1 MKGMVVRI
9 KVSGFENENVEKLT
23 LKEEKSGLLSV
34 STYLFNKVVDGERE
48 NVLMRLMGRFKSL
61 RYEDLEEVYN
71 DGCLVLWGKM
81 MDKEFKLKE
90 KSMVGY
96 LVRVCRNIGM
106 HYLRKVN
113 EDIESLDRIM
123 KRGYEVRED
132 DERGIEEIFDVMDER
147 GNEDE
152 RYEKLDRIWSKLKEV
167 DRMILESY
175 YVDGYKMEE
184 IARRI
189 GYKNGNSVKSKKK
202 KVLMKIMDMMKVA
215 SERGQSDS
223 SISSAEREQAR
234 PKVKERADFKDL
246 PVAA

>member
-1 MKGMVVRI
+1 MVVKI
-9 KVSGFENENVEKLT
+9 KVSGFEESVEKLT
-23 LKEEKSGLLSV
+23 LKEEKSGLLGV
-34 STYLFNKVVDGERE
+34 SSLIFNKVVDGERE
-48 NVLMRLMGRFKSL
+48 NVLMRLMGKFKSL

-71 DGCLVLWGKM
+71 DGCLVLWDKM

-90 KSMVGY
+90 KSLVGY
-96 LVRVCRNIGM
+96 LVRICRNIGM

-123 KRGYEVRED
+123 ERGYEVKED

-147 GNEDE
+147 GNDDE
-152 RYEKLDRIWSKLKEV
+152 VFERLDMVWKKLKEV

-175 YVDGYKMEE
+175 YVDGCRMEE

-189 GYKNGNSVKSKKK
+189 GYRNGNSVKSKKN
-202 KVLMKIMDMMKVA
+202 KVIRKMM
-215 SERGQSDS
+215 EMM
-223 SISSAEREQAR
+223 REG
-234 PKVKERADFKDL
+234 ADFNDL

>member
-1 MKGMVVRI
+1 MIKII

-23 LKEEKSGLLSV
+23 LMEEKSGLLGV
-34 STYLFNKVVDGERE
+34 SSLIFNKVVDGERE

-71 DGCLVLWGKM
+71 DGCLVLWDKM
-81 MDKEFKLKE
+81 MDKEFMLKE

-96 LVRVCRNIGM
+96 LVRICRNIGM

-123 KRGYEVRED
+123 ERGYEVRED
-132 DERGIEEIFDVMDER
+132 DGRGIEEIFDVMDEK

-175 YVDGYKMEE
+175 YVDGCRMEE
-184 IARRI
+184 IAKRI

-202 KVLMKIMDMMKVA
+202 KVLMKIMEM
-215 SERGQSDS
+215 
-223 SISSAEREQAR
+223 
-234 PKVKERADFKDL
+234 KERADFKDL

>member
-1 MKGMVVRI
+1 MVVRI
-9 KVSGFENENVEKLT
+9 KVSGFENESVEKLT

-152 RYEKLDRIWSKLKEV
+152 RYEKLDRIWIKLKEV

-175 YVDGYKMEE
+175 YVDGCKMEE
-184 IARRI
+184 IAKKI
-189 GYKNGNSVKSKKK
+189 GYRNGNSVKSKKN
-202 KVLMKIMDMMKVA
+202 KVLRRMIEMMK
-215 SERGQSDS
+215 EN
-223 SISSAEREQAR
+223 E
-234 PKVKERADFKDL
+234 ADFKNL
-246 PVAA
+246 PLAA

>member
-1 MKGMVVRI
+1 MVVRI
-9 KVSGFENENVEKLT
+9 KVSGFENESVEKLT

-123 KRGYEVRED
+123 KRGFEVRED

-152 RYEKLDRIWSKLKEV
+152 RYEKLDRIWIKLKEV

-175 YVDGYKMEE
+175 YVDGCKMEE
-184 IARRI
+184 IAKKI
-189 GYKNGNSVKSKKK
+189 GYRNGNSVKSKKN
-202 KVLMKIMDMMKVA
+202 KVLRRMIEMMK
-215 SERGQSDS
+215 EN
-223 SISSAEREQAR
+223 E
-234 PKVKERADFKDL
+234 ADFKNL
-246 PVAA
+246 PLAA

>member
-1 MKGMVVRI
+1 MVVRI
-9 KVSGFENENVEKLT
+9 KVSGFENESVEKLT

-175 YVDGYKMEE
+175 YVDGCKMEE
-184 IARRI
+184 IAKKI
-189 GYKNGNSVKSKKK
+189 GYRNGNSVKSKKN
-202 KVLMKIMDMMKVA
+202 KVLRRMIEMMK
-215 SERGQSDS
+215 EN
-223 SISSAEREQAR
+223 E
-234 PKVKERADFKDL
+234 ADFKNL
-246 PVAA
+246 PLAA